1 MAGALA
7 VLCDGF
13 QSLSNQVHIT
23 LIYIKA
29 QQPQSSGGAATDTVQ
44 ELKSLAHQIVV
55 CLVVLVA
62 QKVLDSE
69 QKKRKRKQ
77 SVVGLQVQVLTL
89 NHKTVGP
96 VPAGLSCGSHRAAAG
111 NVGSV
116 S

>member
-13 QSLSNQVHIT
+13 QGLSNQVHIT

-29 QQPQSSGGAATDTVQ
+29 QQPQSSGGAPADTVQ

-69 QKKRKRKQ
+69 QKKKKGNNNQFNSGWTSGSGSGSCSLSQEGGASTCRSKLWFSQ
-77 SVVGLQVQVLTL
+77 S
-89 NHKTVGP
+89 
-96 VPAGLSCGSHRAAAG
+96 SCR
-111 NVGSV
+111 
-116 S
+116 

>member
-13 QSLSNQVHIT
+13 QGLSNQVHIT

-29 QQPQSSGGAATDTVQ
+29 QQPQSSGGAPADTVQ

-69 QKKRKRKQ
+69 QKKKGNNNQFNSGWTSGSGSGSCSRSQ
-77 SVVGLQVQVLTL
+77 EGGGQYLQVQVVVLTEQL
-89 NHKTVGP
+89 
-96 VPAGLSCGSHRAAAG
+96 
-111 NVGSV
+111 
-116 S
+116 